1 MIFGNMKA
9 CAFGDKGDMRVAQF
23 TVRQLRRQG
32 NCSRRTRRGIVYKH
46 RHAFVVVL
54 PKAFTVVYTSA
65 S

>member
-9 CAFGDKGDMRVAQF
+9 CAFGDKGDMRVGNFQSG
-23 TVRQLRRQG
+23 TLRRQG
-32 NCSRRTRRGIVYKH
+32 IALSDQSGIVYKH

-54 PKAFTVVYTSA
+54 PKAFTVVYTAA